1 MKHFLQLIN
10 IVCVTHGRIGVIY
23 LRKKSHISLAKFL
36 DRSVQAHNLHKHRRA
51 FYIGSILPDCTP
63 SFFTRRHTI
72 ADSYEK
78 LQDEI
83 RKLTEDYKKKRLGT
97 YFFRHLGIV
106 THYLADYC
114 TYPHNE
120 SFDGGFRDHCSYEKE
135 LKFALRSY
143 CKSGADSDKEGFT
156 AFDAVDSLDDLFEL
170 IELIHKHYRDE
181 DNEVEVDCQFS
192 VILCQAVVNS
202 ILLMSSQRNLTYVGA
217 MA

>member
-1 MKHFLQLIN
+1 M
-10 IVCVTHGRIGVIY
+10 
-23 LRKKSHISLAKFL
+23 RKKSHISLAKFINQ
-36 DRSVQAHNLHKHRRA
+36 SMQAYHLNKHRRA

-63 SFFTRRHTI
+63 SFFTRKHTI
-72 ADSYEK
+72 SESYEQ

-83 RKLTEDYKKKRLGT
+83 RKLTEDYKRKRLGT

-120 SFDGGFRDHCSYEKE
+120 SFEGGFKDHCSYEKQ

-143 CKSGADSDKEGFT
+143 CHNNPEEEKGEVEV
-156 AFDAVDSLDDLFEL
+156 FDAVDSLEELFEL
-170 IELIHKHYRDE
+170 IEEIHNRYMDE
-181 DNEVEVDCQFS
+181 DNEVTVDCHFS
-192 VILCQAVVNS
+192 VILCRAVVNS
-202 ILLMSSQRNLTYVGA
+202 ILLMSSQRCFAYAEA